1 MNSMRNAVLGLIC
14 AAALAVS
21 ISGASIFGI
30 AAWKIV
36 LAAAGAVLF
45 VITGKK
51 T

>member
-1 MNSMRNAVLGLIC
+1 MRNAVLGLIC

-21 ISGASIFGI
+21 ISDASIFGI